1 MPFLPPNQQCESTEG
16 TDISQLNLPHRT
28 NYQKVEKRNTRKEP
42 EVDSRD
48 DGKHTERND
57 LQNTCNSNTQDCHCI
72 LSLLFM
78 TCRQIRWPDIFSKIQ
93 IGRTFLVL
101 AHLRSPGKRAVK
113 WLCVFYGLYKYTD
126 LLLITYYNVYSLTG
140 QCYELN
146 IPSMWT
152 LCARCNQLHTRDDN
166 TGSAAVQNSVHH
178 TADCTTALSLKYSQ
192 RWHLTLLLLA
202 TAI

>member
-1 MPFLPPNQQCESTEG
+1 MCIRDRPWRSADLLMAQLMP
-16 TDISQLNLPHRT
+16 
-28 NYQKVEKRNTRKEP
+28 
-42 EVDSRD
+42 
-48 DGKHTERND
+48 
-57 LQNTCNSNTQDCHCI
+57 
-72 LSLLFM
+72 LLL
-78 TCRQIRWPDIFSKIQ
+78 TVSCFSKIQ
-93 IGRTFLVL
+93 IGFTFLVP
-101 AHLRSPGKRAVK
+101 AHPGSPGKRAVK

-152 LCARCNQLHTRDDN
+152 LCAQCNQLHTRDDN

-192 RWHLTLLLLA
+192 R
-202 TAI
+202 